1 MTEHHTTS
9 EEDAQVEE
17 RAFQTEVQQVL
28 QILVHSLYTDK
39 DVFLRELVSNAS
51 DALDKIRFRSLTDQG
66 IVDPDAELEIDI
78 SVDKSANKLTIRDT
92 GIGMSRDEVNL
103 NIGTIAHSGSR
114 EFLERLSAEQDEEQ
128 RLKLIGQFGVGFY
141 SVFMIAE
148 RVVLTTRSADPDA
161 EAVVWESTGD
171 GSYTVATTRD
181 KTDRGTEIQIFV
193 RSDCEEYLD
202 AHRLEAVVRRHS
214 DYVAYPIKVAGKQ
227 ANEASALWA
236 RPRSEITEE
245 QYKEFYQHLSGD
257 HQEPLVWE
265 HVAVDVPI
273 QFYAV
278 LYVPR
283 QSPLELLFSPDPK
296 VRVNLHVKRV
306 FIQDDCEVL
315 PLYLRFVRGVVDC
328 DDLPLNVARESL
340 QNNPVVTKIRQTLTR
355 RVLSC
360 IEGLAD
366 RNPAAFLTFWESF
379 GIVLKEGVARDFEH
393 REQVGKLLRFY
404 SSFSEKLADDG
415 PAGAAQEAGAQADG
429 EEAEAAE
436 AAREAG
442 PKADAGEAGQEADAE
457 AAAGEPGQAAAAEAE
472 ASQQAGAESEAGAEA
487 REAGA
492 AGEAATET
500 DPEEAA
506 QEAGAETGARDGAE
520 SAEKPRTPQTE
531 GLVALQDYVDRMKSD
546 QEKIFYLSG
555 DSRAAVEQSPLLEAF
570 RRHDLEVL
578 YLTDPVDEW
587 VVGSMQ
593 DFDGKPFQAID
604 AEDVELPEEVKLEGT
619 EDAGDKERT
628 IELVSYLKKELG
640 ERVGDVRES
649 SRLSDSP
656 CALVTPRGGV
666 SQQMERLMRISDES
680 FPLTKRTL
688 EINPGHAAIRN
699 MGQLLSA
706 RRDSEELKSWAHFLV
721 DYVLLAE
728 GQVEDP
734 QRVMGQIQKMMGAAS
749 EAALSARKQE
759 DS

>member
-1 MTEHHTTS
+1 MTTEHHTTS
-9 EEDAQVEE
+9 EEEAQVEE

-66 IVDPDAELEIDI
+66 VVDPDAELEIDI
-78 SVDKSANKLTIRDT
+78 SVDKGARKLTIRDT
-92 GIGMSRDEVNL
+92 GIGMSRDEVNS

-114 EFLERLSAEQDEEQ
+114 EFLERLSSEQDEEQ

-141 SVFMIAE
+141 SVFMVAE
-148 RVVLTTRSADPDA
+148 RVVLTTRSADAGA

-181 KTDRGTEIQIFV
+181 KTDRGTEIQVFV

-236 RPRSEITEE
+236 RPRNEITEE

-273 QFYAV
+273 QFFAV

-283 QSPLELLFSPDPK
+283 QSPLELLFSPEPK

-340 QNNPVVTKIRQTLTR
+340 QNNPVVARIRQTLTR

-360 IEGLAD
+360 IEGLVD
-366 RNPAAFLTFWESF
+366 RDPAAFLTFWESF

-404 SSFSEKLADDG
+404 SSFSRKLATDTG
-415 PAGAAQEAGAQADG
+415 PADADTGEAQAEEAGQ
-429 EEAEAAE
+429 E
-436 AAREAG
+436 
-442 PKADAGEAGQEADAE
+442 ADAGQEVDAGEAQAEEAAQGAEAEAGQEADAE
-457 AAAGEPGQAAAAEAE
+457 AE
-472 ASQQAGAESEAGAEA
+472 AESE
-487 REAGA
+487 
-492 AGEAATET
+492 ET
-500 DPEEAA
+500 
-506 QEAGAETGARDGAE
+506 
-520 SAEKPRTPQTE
+520 SRTPQTE
-531 GLVALQDYVDRMKSD
+531 GLVSLQDYVDRMKSD

-656 CALVTPRGGV
+656 CALVTPKGGV

-680 FPLTKRTL
+680 FPVTRRTL
-688 EINPGHAAIRN
+688 EINPRHATIRN
-699 MGQLLSA
+699 MGELLKTQ
-706 RRDSEELKSWAHFLV
+706 RDSEELKSWSHFLV

-759 DS
+759 GS

>member
-1 MTEHHTTS
+1 MTEHHTTG
-9 EEDAQVEE
+9 EQEAQVEE

-51 DALDKIRFRSLTDQG
+51 DALDKIRFRSLTDRG

-78 SVDKSANKLTIRDT
+78 SVDNTARKLTIRDT
-92 GIGMSRDEVNL
+92 GIGMSRDEVNR

-148 RVVLTTRSADPDA
+148 RVVLTTRSADPEA
-161 EAVVWESTGD
+161 EAVIWESTGD

-181 KTDRGTEIQIFV
+181 KTGRGTEIQVFV
-193 RSDCEEYLD
+193 RSDCDEYLD

-236 RPRSEITEE
+236 RPRNEITEE

-273 QFYAV
+273 QFHAV
-278 LYVPR
+278 LYLPR

-340 QNNPVVTKIRQTLTR
+340 QNNPVVVKIRQTLTR

-366 RNPAAFLTFWESF
+366 RDPAAFLTFWESF

-404 SSFSEKLADDG
+404 SSFSGKLAS
-415 PAGAAQEAGAQADG
+415 
-429 EEAEAAE
+429 
-436 AAREAG
+436 EAG
-442 PKADAGEAGQEADAE
+442 PSETDQEADAE
-457 AAAGEPGQAAAAEAE
+457 SGEK
-472 ASQQAGAESEAGAEA
+472 S
-487 REAGA
+487 
-492 AGEAATET
+492 
-500 DPEEAA
+500 
-506 QEAGAETGARDGAE
+506 
-520 SAEKPRTPQTE
+520 RTPQTE
-531 GLVALQDYVDRMKSD
+531 GLVSLQDYVDRMKSD
-546 QEKIFYLSG
+546 QEKVFYLG
-555 DSRAAVEQSPLLEAF
+555 GESRAAVEQSPLLEAF

-578 YLTDPVDEW
+578 YLTDPLDEW

-604 AEDVELPEEVKLEGT
+604 AEDVELPEEVKLEGA

-628 IELVSYLKKELG
+628 IELASFLKKELE
-640 ERVGDVRES
+640 ERVGDVKES

-656 CALVTPRGGV
+656 CALVTPSGGL
-666 SQQMERLMRISDES
+666 SQQMERLMRVSDEN
-680 FPLTKRTL
+680 FPATRRTL
-688 EINPGHAAIRN
+688 EINPRHAAIRN
-699 MGQLLSA
+699 MGELLKA
-706 RRDSEELKSWAHFLV
+706 QRDSPELKSWAHFLV

-734 QRVMGQIQKMMGAAS
+734 QRVMAQIQKMMGAAS
-749 EAALSARKQE
+749 EAALQARRSQE

>member
-9 EEDAQVEE
+9 EEEAQVEE

-66 IVDPDAELEIDI
+66 VVDPDAELEIDI
-78 SVDKSANKLTIRDT
+78 SVDKSASKLTIRDT
-92 GIGMSRDEVNL
+92 GIGMTRDEVNR

-141 SVFMIAE
+141 SVFMVAE
-148 RVVLTTRSADPDA
+148 RVVLTTRSADPEA

-181 KTDRGTEIQIFV
+181 KTGRGTEIEVFV

-227 ANEASALWA
+227 SNEASALWA
-236 RPRSEITEE
+236 RPRNEITEE

-283 QSPLELLFSPDPK
+283 QSPLELLFSPEPK

-340 QNNPVVTKIRQTLTR
+340 QNNPVVAKIRQTLTR

-366 RNPAAFLTFWESF
+366 RDPAAFLTFWESF

-404 SSFSEKLADDG
+404 SSFSEKLATDDG
-415 PAGAAQEAGAQADG
+415 PADAD
-429 EEAEAAE
+429 
-436 AAREAG
+436 AREAQ
-442 PKADAGEAGQEADAE
+442 AEEAGQEADAE
-457 AAAGEPGQAAAAEAE
+457 AAAGKD
-472 ASQQAGAESEAGAEA
+472 AESE
-487 REAGA
+487 
-492 AGEAATET
+492 
-500 DPEEAA
+500 
-506 QEAGAETGARDGAE
+506 
-520 SAEKPRTPQTE
+520 EKARTPETE
-531 GLVALQDYVDRMKSD
+531 GLVSLQQYVDRMQSD
-546 QEKIFYLSG
+546 QEKIFYLGG

-628 IELVSYLKKELG
+628 IELVSYLKKELE

-666 SQQMERLMRISDES
+666 SQQMERLMRISDDS

-706 RRDSEELKSWAHFLV
+706 ERDSDELRSWSHFLV

>member
-1 MTEHHTTS
+1 MTTEHHTTS

-78 SVDKSANKLTIRDT
+78 SVDKSAKKLTIRDT

-181 KTDRGTEIQIFV
+181 KTDRGTEIQVFV

-202 AHRLEAVVRRHS
+202 AHRLESVVRRHS

-227 ANEASALWA
+227 SNEASALWA
-236 RPRSEITEE
+236 RPRNEITEE

-340 QNNPVVTKIRQTLTR
+340 QNNPVVTRIRQTLTR

-366 RNPAAFLTFWESF
+366 RDPAAFLTFWESF

-415 PAGAAQEAGAQADG
+415 PADAAQEAGAKADPG
-429 EEAEAAE
+429 
-436 AAREAG
+436 EAG
-442 PKADAGEAGQEADAE
+442 QEAGAETEAGEAGQEAEAEGDAREAGQEAAAE
-457 AAAGEPGQAAAAEAE
+457 AAAGEA
-472 ASQQAGAESEAGAEA
+472 A
-487 REAGA
+487 REAG
-492 AGEAATET
+492 
-500 DPEEAA
+500 
-506 QEAGAETGARDGAE
+506 GAESDAGDGAE
-520 SAEKPRTPQTE
+520 SAERIRTPQTE

-628 IELVSYLKKELG
+628 IELVSYLKKELE

-699 MGQLLSA
+699 MGQLLGA
-706 RRDSEELKSWAHFLV
+706 QRDSAELKSWAHFLV

>member
-92 GIGMSRDEVNL
+92 GIGMNRDEVNR

-181 KTDRGTEIQIFV
+181 KTRRGTEIEVFV

-340 QNNPVVTKIRQTLTR
+340 QNNPVVSKIRQTLTR

-366 RNPAAFLTFWESF
+366 RDPAAFLTFWESF

-404 SSFSEKLADDG
+404 SSFSEKLATDAG
-415 PAGAAQEAGAQADG
+415 HAGADAVEAQAEEAGQESEAESEAGGAAREPGAQAEPG
-429 EEAEAAE
+429 ETGQAEAEADAREVGQEAAAEAAAGE

-442 PKADAGEAGQEADAE
+442 
-457 AAAGEPGQAAAAEAE
+457 
-472 ASQQAGAESEAGAEA
+472 GAESDAG
-487 REAGA
+487 
-492 AGEAATET
+492 
-500 DPEEAA
+500 
-506 QEAGAETGARDGAE
+506 DGAE

-593 DFDGKPFQAID
+593 DFDGKPFQSID

-706 RRDSEELKSWAHFLV
+706 QRDSEELKSWAHFLV

-749 EAALSARKQE
+749 EAALSARQQE